1 MATFTQLG
9 AGKKYDLEFKSTKKS
24 GQNFKTADDM
34 IEIYSQLCSGIPE
47 FWIGIVFLFLLYI
60 LVS

>member
-1 MATFTQLG
+1 MAMFTQLF

-47 FWIGIVFLFLLYI
+47 LWVDIIFLFLLHI